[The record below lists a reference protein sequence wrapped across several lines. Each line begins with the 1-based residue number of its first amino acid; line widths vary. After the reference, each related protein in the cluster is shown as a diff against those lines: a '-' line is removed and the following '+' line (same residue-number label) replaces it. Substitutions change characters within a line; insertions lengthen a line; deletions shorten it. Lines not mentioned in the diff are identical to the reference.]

1 MTRIQ
6 ELIQKGKIEIA
17 HNDGVKGLKIYNMD
31 FAKQNIEEIK
41 ASKPEIMEYLKIEKA
56 KEEEEEERIATEKAT
71 ITFLVPGWESHE
83 VSVNTR
89 KDIDAQL
96 KKIANY
102 YKNDMTF
109 ESAKASYLK
118 ATREKEE
125 NEIKKIAR
133 EVENAKNTIKKAE
146 KQQEIMTDTEYQV
159 WAKNYNNI
167 NNEGGEGYIPAMVTV
182 ERLSKA
188 KETLKKY
195 S

>member
-6 ELIQKGKIEIA
+6 ELIQEGKIEIA
-17 HNDGVKGLKIYNMD
+17 HNDGVEGLRIYNMD

-56 KEEEEEERIATEKAT
+56 KEEEERIATEKAT

-89 KDIDAQL
+89 KDIDEQL
-96 KKIANY
+96 KKLANY

-109 ESAKASYLK
+109 ESAKAAYLK
-118 ATREKEE
+118 ATLEKEE
-125 NEIKKIAR
+125 NEIKKIAK
-133 EVENAKNTIKKAE
+133 EVENAKNTIEKAE
-146 KQQEIMTDTEYQV
+146 KQQEIMTDAEYQV
-159 WAKNYNNI
+159 WAKNYNKI
-167 NNEGGEGYIPAMVTV
+167 NNEGGEGYIPTMVTV
-182 ERLSKA
+182 ERLAKA